1 MASSVIFTS
10 FCERRPERKCKR
22 TFCQNV
28 FGFMVFMSTADNKM
42 TFLSCC
48 NFLNPFRLKSAESQS
63 DGIIT
68 TKAALL
74 HESICIDLY
83 SWSCMLIC
91 SSKEPRPAS
100 LQLQS
105 FCFSRQLLKKKIC
118 YLSSGIQSQLMLFIS
133 SVLWSVTQ
141 KKVTCRKMYLE
152 DCSCTV

>member
-83 SWSCMLIC
+83 SWSSMLIC

-105 FCFSRQLLKKKIC
+105 FCFSRQLLKKKYVTWAQAYSPNLC
-118 YLSSGIQSQLMLFIS
+118 YLFPLFSGQWL
-133 SVLWSVTQ
+133 
-141 KKVTCRKMYLE
+141 KRR
-152 DCSCTV
+152 